1 MTTIAKVYGS
11 NEEDSE
17 LNKFRIEQALR
28 AGNRLNAHLATN
40 MNKLNNNFAE
50 HKRAIGASHQQV
62 EDVIVD
68 QTTRIMHHMTDEF
81 QRQLNESNEA
91 LKEYF
96 NKMAIT
102 PELMNKLMEVL
113 EKNSNRMTYGETIEW
128 AETDEQIGEGIEE
141 MEEF

>member
-17 LNKFRIEQALR
+17 LNKFRIEKALR

-40 MNKLNNNFAE
+40 MSKLNNNFAE

>member
-81 QRQLNESNEA
+81 QRQLNESNQA

>member
-68 QTTRIMHHMTDEF
+68 QTTRMMHHMTDEF
-81 QRQLNESNEA
+81 QRQLNESNQA

>member
-1 MTTIAKVYGS
+1 MTTITKVYGS
-11 NEEDSE
+11 EEEDSG
-17 LNKFRIEQALR
+17 LNKSQIEQALR

-40 MNKLNNNFAE
+40 MSKLNNNFAE

-68 QTTRIMHHMTDEF
+68 QTTKIMHHMTGEF

-91 LKEYF
+91 LKEYLD
-96 NKMAIT
+96 KMAIA

-128 AETDEQIGEGIEE
+128 TETEQPLDEETYEE
-141 MEEF
+141 ERF